1 MDYTVHIDR
10 SSDEVVPD
18 LVNALQRR
26 NLRVKITFDL
36 QLARAHQV
44 DCRCAYH
51 DTERCT
57 CQYAVL
63 MVYRQKQGTGPFR
76 TITAHGRD
84 GQVWVSLLKRPAR
97 MAGSQ
102 LDHEAL
108 EKELLDLLLELAA
121 PSHTEQVEAGEGLR
135 LKVQSQDEGA

>member
-10 SSDEVVPD
+10 SSDQVIPD

-57 CQYAVL
+57 CQYVVL
-63 MVYRQKQGTGPFR
+63 MIYRQKRGTGPYR

-84 GQVWVSLLKRPAR
+84 GQVWVSLLKRSTLLT
-97 MAGSQ
+97 GSQ
-102 LDHEAL
+102 PDHEAL
-108 EKELLDLLLELAA
+108 GKELLDLLLELAD
-121 PSHTEQVEAGEGLR
+121 PSHTEVVETGE
-135 LKVQSQDEGA
+135 VVSSET

>member
-10 SSDEVVPD
+10 SSDEVIPD

-63 MVYRQKQGTGPFR
+63 MIYRQKRGTGPYR

-84 GQVWVSLLKRPAR
+84 GQVWVSLLKRSTLLT
-97 MAGSQ
+97 GSQ
-102 LDHEAL
+102 PDHEAL

>member
-1 MDYTVHIDR
+1 MKGKRTMDYTVHIDR
-10 SSDEVVPD
+10 SSDQVIPD

-26 NLRVKITFDL
+26 NLHVMITFDL

-44 DCRCAYH
+44 DCLCAYH

-63 MVYRQKQGTGPFR
+63 MVYRQKRGVGPYR

-84 GQVWVSLLKRPAR
+84 GQVWVSLLKRPTLLT
-97 MAGSQ
+97 GSQ
-102 LDHEAL
+102 PDHEAL
-108 EKELLDLLLELAA
+108 GKELLDLLLKLAD
-121 PSHTEQVEAGEGLR
+121 PSHTEVVEAGEA
-135 LKVQSQDEGA
+135 VASET

>member
-1 MDYTVHIDR
+1 MKGKRTMDYTVHIDR
-10 SSDEVVPD
+10 SSDQVIPD

-26 NLRVKITFDL
+26 NLRVMITFDL

-51 DTERCT
+51 DTEHCT

-63 MVYRQKQGTGPFR
+63 MIYRLKQRTGPHR

-84 GQVWVSLLKRPAR
+84 GQVWVSLLKRPTLLTD
-97 MAGSQ
+97 MQ
-102 LDHEAL
+102 PDHEAL
-108 EKELLDLLLELAA
+108 EKELLDLLLELAGL
-121 PSHTEQVEAGEGLR
+121 SHTEVVEAGEA
-135 LKVQSQDEGA
+135 VASET